1 MLNERNI
8 KNFIVL
14 TPLLGVI
21 LTSFILTKLFIS
33 EVKSQY
39 KTEVQQLLIDEEIK
53 VKEIVKNRID
63 NIISLLEKDYNQQ
76 IEAEKEDVK
85 NIVDIAYN
93 IIKNTYN
100 KNKDKSKD
108 LILSEIN
115 NQLRD
120 LRFYENLS
128 GYYFIFS
135 DEGTTVLHPPLP
147 HLEGINY
154 RDYKDNKAKN
164 TINKFINFLDKND
177 YGYIT
182 WEWYKPQETTIKQK
196 IGYLKKF
203 KPLNIFVGSAK
214 YNEDVEEHVKNKLQ
228 ELLNTITYDKNNY
241 IFAYDKLGNTIS
253 HIKKELIGKN
263 RFNLSVEGRLLIQ
276 EIINT
281 AFNTKGSYISY
292 LATINPLTKQP
303 SEKISYI
310 KLFKKTNWAIGTGMY
325 NSIMLNNIK
334 KKQLLMKENLDYTIS
349 KVIEYSFLIT
359 IFSMIIMTLISR
371 KVGNI
376 INIYKN
382 DLKEI
387 NNTLEIKVK
396 NRTKE
401 LENSKN
407 KLKEMALRDP
417 LTNLY
422 NRRYF
427 EHTIEKLISLAIR
440 RKEKLCLLMLDIDKF
455 KNINDT
461 YGHDIGDEVLK
472 KLADNLLELLRNSDV
487 ITRIGGEEFAIVFP
501 NTPIEAGYQTADKIR
516 KVIENL
522 KIEVKK
528 DILIN
533 FTVSIGITL
542 FDENKDKDVHSLLKR
557 ADIALYEAKD
567 SGRNKVVIFNEKK

>member
-1 MLNERNI
+1 M
-8 KNFIVL
+8 
-14 TPLLGVI
+14 
-21 LTSFILTKLFIS
+21 
-33 EVKSQY
+33 
-39 KTEVQQLLIDEEIK
+39 
-53 VKEIVKNRID
+53 
-63 NIISLLEKDYNQQ
+63 
-76 IEAEKEDVK
+76 
-85 NIVDIAYN
+85 
-93 IIKNTYN
+93 
-100 KNKDKSKD
+100 
-108 LILSEIN
+108 
-115 NQLRD
+115 
-120 LRFYENLS
+120 
-128 GYYFIFS
+128 
-135 DEGTTVLHPPLP
+135 
-147 HLEGINY
+147 
-154 RDYKDNKAKN
+154 
-164 TINKFINFLDKND
+164 
-177 YGYIT
+177 
-182 WEWYKPQETTIKQK
+182 
-196 IGYLKKF
+196 KKF

-487 ITRIGGEEFAIVFP
+487 ITRMGGEEFAIVFP

-528 DILIN
+528 DILIS